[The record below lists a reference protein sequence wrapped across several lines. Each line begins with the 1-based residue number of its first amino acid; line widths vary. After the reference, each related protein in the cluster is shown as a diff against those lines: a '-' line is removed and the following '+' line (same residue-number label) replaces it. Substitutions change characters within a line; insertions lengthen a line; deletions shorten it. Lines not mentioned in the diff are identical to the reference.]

1 MNFGAVRNRSL
12 EADIRPIHVELS
24 REKNVPNK
32 SWVALTFSE
41 RRDWLTFSTESNCG
55 FTEESFMLFHALFKL
70 DQVIEFAIPNI
81 LGPIQ
86 FTFTTKPNCLFQLL
100 KLFGEIKYLKK
111 KSQNAGKREA
121 ENYCYFLIIKKC
133 LNGYISNF

>member
-1 MNFGAVRNRSL
+1 MSFGAVRNRSL

-24 REKNVPNK
+24 REKNVQNK
-32 SWVALTFSE
+32 SWVAFTFSE

-81 LGPIQ
+81 LGTIQ

-100 KLFGEIKYLKK
+100 KLFGEINHKM
-111 KSQNAGKREA
+111 Q
-121 ENYCYFLIIKKC
+121 ENVKQKTIV
-133 LNGYISNF
+133 ISLS

>member
-1 MNFGAVRNRSL
+1 MSFGAVRNRSL

-32 SWVALTFSE
+32 SWVAFTFSE

-81 LGPIQ
+81 LGTIQ
-86 FTFTTKPNCLFQLL
+86 STTTKPNCLFQLL

-111 KSQNAGKREA
+111 K
-121 ENYCYFLIIKKC
+121 ITKC
-133 LNGYISNF
+133 RKT